1 MLRLPSGVVEQAGSG
16 DIVSR
21 VTGDV
26 DVVAST
32 VNEILPEVT
41 AALVTISTTIIGLL
55 FLDWRFAV
63 AGALATPI
71 QLHTLR
77 WYLGTSSPIYTAER
91 RAEATRSQSLL
102 DTIGGVETVHAFGLG
117 PRQVE
122 QVTATSSAALD
133 ISMKATHL
141 RARFFGRLNLAEV
154 IGLGA
159 ILLVGFKLVGDGSA
173 TVGQCTAAAL
183 YFHRLFDPINVMLF
197 CVDALQS
204 AYAGLARLVGVATM
218 PVPPQADRHPA
229 GEHRAIELEHVSYRY
244 GDRGFAVTG
253 IDLVVPEG
261 ATVALVG
268 ASGAGKTT
276 LAKIIAGALE
286 PTDGVARV
294 SGTLAMVT
302 QEIHVFTGT
311 LIDDVRLARSDAS
324 IDEVTAALDT
334 VGALGWVRAL
344 PNGVDTIVG
353 EGGHALDGMQAQ
365 QLALA
370 RVVLADPR
378 IVVLDEATA
387 EAGSA
392 GAAVLERAA
401 RAVLRGR
408 SALVVAHRLSQAVTA
423 DLIVVMDEGKIV
435 ERGTHDRTRCRWR
448 SLHHA
453 VGSVEPRAGVRH
465 QRLLVLSCKGY
476 LTYDLWRNCWHAP
489 HTCSSTRQKNLSSP
503 RPEFDAAVCSNAP
516 PFARWAWSL
525 H

>member
-1 MLRLPSGVVEQAGSG
+1 M
-16 DIVSR
+16 
-21 VTGDV
+21 
-26 DVVAST
+26 
-32 VNEILPEVT
+32 
-41 AALVTISTTIIGLL
+41 
-55 FLDWRFAV
+55 
-63 AGALATPI
+63 
-71 QLHTLR
+71 
-77 WYLGTSSPIYTAER
+77 
-91 RAEATRSQSLL
+91 
-102 DTIGGVETVHAFGLG
+102 
-117 PRQVE
+117 
-122 QVTATSSAALD
+122 
-133 ISMKATHL
+133 
-141 RARFFGRLNLAEV
+141 
-154 IGLGA
+154 
-159 ILLVGFKLVGDGSA
+159 
-173 TVGQCTAAAL
+173 
-183 YFHRLFDPINVMLF
+183 
-197 CVDALQS
+197 
-204 AYAGLARLVGVATM
+204 
-218 PVPPQADRHPA
+218 
-229 GEHRAIELEHVSYRY
+229 
-244 GDRGFAVTG
+244 TG

-334 VGALGWVRAL
+334 VGALGWVHAL

-435 ERGTHDRTRCRWR
+435 ERGTHD
-448 SLHHA
+448 
-453 VGSVEPRAGVRH
+453 
-465 QRLLVLSCKGY
+465 QLVASGGRY
-476 LTYDLWRNCWHAP
+476 TALWG
-489 HTCSSTRQKNLSSP
+489 
-503 RPEFDAAVCSNAP
+503 
-516 PFARWAWSL
+516 AWSRVQA
-525 H
+525 